1 MGLVFR
7 EMCHSITFVLLALWF
22 TFLVFRF
29 ICFGLKRENK
39 PSKVKYVIPN
49 HLQLFI
55 SCPGTYVI
63 FPSRMFSVCCENVG
77 QFNATYAIFRHIFA
91 QMGAFFKFVHLCD
104 MLNSCVSLVC
114 GAFKAP
120 YTYVSQTLKKPP
132 DPRSIVKQWAVK
144 LLVKVIL
151 CLIAVITRAQVID
164 ILVQDSIYY
173 CTFKYACD
181 KLLQKQRS

>member
-7 EMCHSITFVLLALWF
+7 EIYHSITFILLALWF

-29 ICFGLKRENK
+29 ICFG
-39 PSKVKYVIPN
+39 
-49 HLQLFI
+49 
-55 SCPGTYVI
+55 
-63 FPSRMFSVCCENVG
+63 
-77 QFNATYAIFRHIFA
+77 
-91 QMGAFFKFVHLCD
+91 LCD